1 MKHSIILLLV
11 FAGFMTQATAGII
24 MSPDTTDSENIGVQM
39 AQARLKYQN
48 NDYQGAL
55 RKYQELHEIA
65 PDDIMLNYRTG
76 ETHFQLKNY
85 QEAIPYLEKCVD
97 TEEAEKL
104 KKLHYYLGRSHQKCF
119 HFTDAINHFE
129 IYINNLSGRD
139 AKKDP
144 ATTYLAH
151 AKNAKELMDKK
162 ADVEIK
168 NMGEAINSKYV
179 DAVPS
184 ITADKSVLV
193 FTSRRP
199 DKADDLRDP
208 NTGNYYDDVYI
219 SKKQEDGSWS
229 EAKPIPGQINTDDYD
244 ANTSIS
250 PDGEIIYLYKNIQ
263 GETQSG
269 DIYYS
274 EKQSDG
280 SWGKPKPLNENK
292 PEGFFDKIKNSFNIL
307 LKGETAINSSYFETS
322 ASVTADKNTI
332 YFVSEREKNNYG
344 NADIWVAH
352 KIGKGWSI
360 PRNLGN
366 NINTVDD
373 EISVF
378 IHPDGNT
385 LFYASNGKHSMGG
398 YDILMSKKENGRW
411 SEPVNLGYPVNT
423 PYDEFHFTLSADSK
437 TAYISSNRE
446 GGLGQVD
453 IYKVDMSEYFDEMDL
468 EFAGPRL
475 TIVKGSIIDKDQNPI
490 STEITISDA
499 DSGETVTR
507 LTSDEDGKYFI
518 TLKAGHTY
526 RFEINAEGMEPVK
539 KEIKLPAGEDMES
552 EKSWH
557 FILSPR

>member
-11 FAGFMTQATAGII
+11 FAGFMTQATAGLLL
-24 MSPDTTDSENIGVQM
+24 SPDTTDNENIGVQM

-139 AKKDP
+139 KKNDP

-168 NMGEAINSKYV
+168 NLGEAINSKYV

-184 ITADKSVLV
+184 ITADESVLI

-208 NTGNYYDDVYI
+208 NTGNYYDDVYF

-229 EAKPIPGQINTDDYD
+229 EAKPIPGKINTEGYD

-250 PDGEIIYLYKNIQ
+250 PDGEIIYLYKNIE

-274 EKQSDG
+274 EKQSNG

-307 LKGETAINSSYFETS
+307 FKGETAINSSYFETS
-322 ASVTADKNTI
+322 ASVTADKNSI

-360 PRNLGN
+360 PGNLGK

-411 SEPVNLGYPVNT
+411 
-423 PYDEFHFTLSADSK
+423 
-437 TAYISSNRE
+437 
-446 GGLGQVD
+446 
-453 IYKVDMSEYFDEMDL
+453 
-468 EFAGPRL
+468 
-475 TIVKGSIIDKDQNPI
+475 
-490 STEITISDA
+490 
-499 DSGETVTR
+499 
-507 LTSDEDGKYFI
+507 
-518 TLKAGHTY
+518 
-526 RFEINAEGMEPVK
+526 
-539 KEIKLPAGEDMES
+539 
-552 EKSWH
+552 
-557 FILSPR
+557 